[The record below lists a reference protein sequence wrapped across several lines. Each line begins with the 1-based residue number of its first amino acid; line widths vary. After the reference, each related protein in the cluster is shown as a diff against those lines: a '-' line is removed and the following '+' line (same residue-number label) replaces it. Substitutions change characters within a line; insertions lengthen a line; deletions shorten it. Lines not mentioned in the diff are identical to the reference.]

1 MAATRAGS
9 KAKPAKDERTVGVG
23 VIGVGIGRAHL
34 AGYRKSPRAKIVA
47 VCDIDARRAE
57 AAAAEFCVPHVFSD
71 YREMLKLEGLDA
83 VSVCLPNYL
92 HAPVTIDCLRAG
104 KHVLVEKPLAMN
116 AREGER
122 MVQAAAEAK
131 KLLLIALN
139 NRYRGDTGVLKRYID
154 EGELGRI
161 YFGKCGWVRR
171 GGIPRGWFGVKE
183 QSGGG
188 PLIDLGVHM
197 LDLAWYLMGKPTPRR
212 ASGVTYSEIG
222 AKRGPGG
229 GGVGY
234 GGGKFDVEDLA
245 AALVRFE
252 GGQAI
257 QVEVSWATH
266 IERERTFLDL
276 YGTIGGATLEP
287 QIRVFT
293 DKFGSRVDLAPAAP
307 NLSGHEMEM
316 VHFVECVLGRA
327 QPISPGADGLAVQRM
342 LDAIYRSAALGKEV
356 AVAGRV

>member
-1 MAATRAGS
+1 MAARIAKS
-9 KAKPAKDERTVGVG
+9 KGEAKPEVKVGVG
-23 VIGVGIGRAHL
+23 VIGVGIGHAHL
-34 AGYRKSPRAKIVA
+34 GGYRKSPHAKIVA

-57 AAAAEFCVPHVFSD
+57 AAAAEFCVPRIFTD
-71 YREMLKLEGLDA
+71 YHEMLKLAELDA

-122 MVQAAAEAK
+122 MVQAAAAAD

-139 NRYRGDTGVLKRYID
+139 NRYRGDTGVLRRYID
-154 EGELGRI
+154 QGELGRI

-171 GGIPRGWFGVKE
+171 GGIPRGWFGVKAK
-183 QSGGG
+183 SGGG

-197 LDLAWYLMGKPTPRR
+197 LDLAWYLMGRPKPVR

-222 AKRGPGG
+222 AKGG
-229 GGVGY
+229 GQGSWGVGH
-234 GGGKFDVEDLA
+234 GAGKFDVEDLA
-245 AALVRFE
+245 VGLVRFA

-266 IERERTFLDL
+266 VERSRSFLDL

-287 QIRVFT
+287 QLRIFT
-293 DKFGSRVDLAPAAP
+293 DKFGTAVDLAPAAP
-307 NLSGHEMEM
+307 NVSGHEMEA
-316 VHFVECVLGRA
+316 VHFVECILGRA
-327 QPISPGADGLAVQRM
+327 QPISPGADGLTVQRM
-342 LDAIYRSAALGKEV
+342 LDAIYRSAATGKEV
-356 AVAGRV
+356 AIAR